1 MKILVV
7 GTGSV
12 GIRHIRNLI
21 LLGVNVSAVSYRGR
35 KDLAEFEIKN
45 VKVFND
51 LKLALNQ
58 KFDGVVIANS
68 SELHV
73 ETAMACLK
81 RGLDLYIE
89 KPLGISLD
97 NLDVLRE
104 LAKKKGSYIKVGYML
119 RYHPNLVYLKKLLEG
134 KFLGH
139 IDYARLLVG
148 HWLPSWRPEQSYE
161 DNYSARK
168 ATGGGVIFDLS
179 HELDLAYWMFGEV
192 QKLSAIKASSRRLN
206 LETEA
211 LAEITLVHENA
222 IISQIHLDYLTSN
235 YRRTLEISGEKGT
248 IYWDYT
254 SNTVT
259 YHNNK
264 GHSENIQILDSEFSR
279 NKMFY
284 LSMQEFIQITQRKNE
299 NRINLSNLECGI
311 YVLNLAL
318 SCHKSADNLSHIL
331 MGTGK

>member
-21 LLGVNVSAVSYRGR
+21 SLGVNVSAVSYRGR
-35 KDLAEFEIKN
+35 KNLAEFEIKN

-68 SELHV
+68 SEQHV
-73 ETAMACLK
+73 ETAIACLE

-89 KPLGISLD
+89 KPVGINLD
-97 NLDVLRE
+97 NLAVLRE

-119 RYHPNLVYLKKLLEG
+119 RYHPNLVYLKKLLERN
-134 KFLGH
+134 FLGH

-148 HWLPSWRPEQSYE
+148 HWLPSWRPGQSYE
-161 DNYSARK
+161 DNYSATK

-192 QKLSAIKASSRRLN
+192 QKLSAIKASSVRLN

-235 YRRTLEISGEKGT
+235 YRRTLEISGEKGI

-259 YHNNK
+259 YQNNK
-264 GHSENIQILDSEFSR
+264 GHSEQIQILDSGFSR
-279 NKMFY
+279 NEMFY
-284 LSMQEFIQITQRKNE
+284 SSMQEFIQITERKNE

-311 YVLNLAL
+311 YVLKLAL

-331 MGTGK
+331 MGTGE